1 MWILQSPDASDEGDS
16 WTFRI
21 ASPGHKT
28 LGRAPTAD
36 FVIEAALVSR
46 FHCRLNLDADGNLTI
61 EDLKSTNGT
70 HVNDARVDRSSLK
83 DGDRIRI
90 GRVELVVARA

>member
-1 MWILQSPDASDEGDS
+1 MWILQTPEGHES
-16 WTFRI
+16 GPLTFRL

-36 FVIEAALVSR
+36 FVVEAALVSR
-46 FHCRLNLDADGNLTI
+46 FHCRVTLAGDGTLAL

-70 HVNDARVDRSSLK
+70 FVNEQRIERHALES
-83 DGDRIRI
+83 GDRIRI
-90 GRVELVVARA
+90 GRLDLIVSSTG